1 MPKVSFYILT
11 GKSPQLRERF
21 ACKLVEKAY
30 RLGHHVYIQVA
41 APLQA
46 QELDDLLWTFRP
58 GSFVPHARIN
68 TAEAIDAPVL
78 IGQGESPE
86 TACDLLIN
94 LSLEVPAFFS
104 RFKRI
109 AEIIDQEEALRQAG
123 RQHYRYYRD
132 HDCVLETHE
141 LQL

>member
-21 ACKLVEKAY
+21 ACKLAEKAY
-30 RLGHHVYIQVA
+30 RLGHHVYIQA
-41 APLQA
+41 NDSLQA
-46 QELDDLLWTFRP
+46 QEIDDLLWTFRP
-58 GSFVPHARIN
+58 GSFVPHTQSN

-78 IGQGESPE
+78 IGQGEPPE
-86 TACDLLIN
+86 TECDLLIN

-109 AEIIDQEEALRQAG
+109 AEIIDQDEAPRQAG
-123 RQHYRYYRD
+123 RQRYRYYRD